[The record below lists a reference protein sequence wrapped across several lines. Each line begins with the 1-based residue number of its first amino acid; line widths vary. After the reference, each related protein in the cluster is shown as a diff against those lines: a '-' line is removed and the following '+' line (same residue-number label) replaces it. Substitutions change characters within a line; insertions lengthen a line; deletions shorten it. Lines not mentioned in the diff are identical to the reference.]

1 MRQWNLDLGHYSNG
15 RFIHTQV
22 HDTMPMTLPHSLT
35 PSSRHRLLGSA
46 LVLALAA
53 PFSAAMAD
61 GKQAVSE
68 AIQQH
73 MPGIPIDSLEK
84 SPAKGIYELV
94 SNGQIA
100 YVTADGQYLIAG
112 DLIDIENRRNL
123 TQAKQD
129 QQRLSVLEGIAD
141 DRKLIYPAE
150 GEKKHAITI
159 LTDPTCPFCDKLHKE
174 LPKLRE
180 AGVEVTYILTP
191 RQGPGSKGF
200 ELSSRVQCSE
210 EPKEAL
216 ELAMVGKSVG
226 GEACKNE
233 VIQQNMD
240 LSSRLGM
247 SGTPYTILP
256 SGTALPGYRPAEV
269 MLEAIRSTSG

>member
-1 MRQWNLDLGHYSNG
+1 
-15 RFIHTQV
+15 
-22 HDTMPMTLPHSLT
+22 MPTTLPHSLI
-35 PSSRHRLLGSA
+35 PSSRHRLLGTTLA
-46 LVLALAA
+46 LSLAA
-53 PFSAAMAD
+53 PFAAAMAD
-61 GKQAVSE
+61 DKQAVSE
-68 AIQQH
+68 AIQQN
-73 MPGIPIDSLEK
+73 MPGIPIDSLEE

-100 YVTADGQYLIAG
+100 YVTADGKYLIAG
-112 DLIDIENRRNL
+112 DLIDIENRRNI

-129 QQRLSVLEGIAD
+129 QQRLSLLEGIAD
-141 DRKLIYPAE
+141 DRKLVYPAE
-150 GEKKHAITI
+150 GEQKHAITI

-191 RQGPGSKGF
+191 RQGAGSKGF
-200 ELSSRVQCSE
+200 DLSSRVQCAD

-216 ELAMVGKSVG
+216 ELAMAGKSVG

-233 VIQQNMD
+233 LIKQNMD
-240 LSSRLGM
+240 LSGRLGM

-256 SGTALPGYRPAEV
+256 SGTALPGYRPAKV
-269 MLEAIRSTSG
+269 MLEAIRSTSS